1 MIFFMKCEHDT
12 MSLTVFRGISKKRWD
27 GRHYRELL
35 VGRTVA
41 CVVPMVFSILE
52 VLLSFL
58 WRPNQ
63 WIFKAVLCNSRAD
76 VVISLNSSLSTHT
89 QTTFSVDNIS

>member
-41 CVVPMVFSILE
+41 CVVPMVFLFSRCCFHFCGDQINGFSKQCCAILG
-52 VLLSFL
+52 
-58 WRPNQ
+58 Q
-63 WIFKAVLCNSRAD
+63 M
-76 VVISLNSSLSTHT
+76 
-89 QTTFSVDNIS
+89 

>member
-1 MIFFMKCEHDT
+1 MIFFMKCKHDT

-41 CVVPMVFSILE
+41 CVVPMVF
-52 VLLSFL
+52 
-58 WRPNQ
+58 RPNQ

>member
-1 MIFFMKCEHDT
+1 MMFFMKCEHDT

-41 CVVPMVFSILE
+41 CVVPMVFLFSRCCFHFCGDQINGF
-52 VLLSFL
+52 SK
-58 WRPNQ
+58 Q
-63 WIFKAVLCNSRAD
+63 CNSRAD